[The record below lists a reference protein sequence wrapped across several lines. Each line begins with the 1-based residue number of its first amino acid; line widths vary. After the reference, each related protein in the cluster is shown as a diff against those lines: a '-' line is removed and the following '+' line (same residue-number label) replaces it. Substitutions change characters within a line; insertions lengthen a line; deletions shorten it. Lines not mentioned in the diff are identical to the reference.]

1 MHQILC
7 VGEIVNTHGIRGE
20 IKVIPLVDD
29 ISTFDELE
37 SVIIDNKTF
46 NLEAVRFHK
55 NMLLIK
61 LKELN
66 DMDSAQKLKG
76 KFLEVNRNE
85 LKELEEGRYYIC
97 DIVGL
102 KVIDENIGEIGIIN
116 DIQETGSNDVY
127 ITEYMGKPLCIPALA
142 DVILEVN
149 IDEGYMKVKLPNGLI

>member
-1 MHQILC
+1 MYQMLC
-7 VGEIVNTHGIRGE
+7 VGEIVNTHGVKGE

-29 ISTFDELE
+29 ISAFDDLT
-37 SVIIDNKTF
+37 SFVIDNKTY
-46 NLEAVRFHK
+46 NLEGFRFHK

-61 LKELN
+61 LKEIS
-66 DMDSAQKLKG
+66 DMNEAQKLKG

>member
-1 MHQILC
+1 MHQMLC
-7 VGEIVNTHGIRGE
+7 VGEIVNTHGVRGE

-29 ISTFDELE
+29 ISAFDELK
-37 SVIIDNKTF
+37 SFVIDNKTF
-46 NLEAVRFHK
+46 NLESFRIHK
-55 NMLLIK
+55 EMLLIK
-61 LKELN
+61 LKEIS
-66 DMDSAQKLKG
+66 DMNEAQKLKG
-76 KFLEVNRNE
+76 KFLEVNRND
-85 LKELEEGRYYIC
+85 LKELEEGQYYLC
-97 DIVGL
+97 DIIGL

>member
-1 MHQILC
+1 MHQMLC
-7 VGEIVNTHGIRGE
+7 VGEIVNTHGVRGE

-29 ISTFDELE
+29 ISAFDDLE
-37 SVIIDNKTF
+37 SFVIDNKTY
-46 NLEAVRFHK
+46 NLESVRFHK

-61 LKELN
+61 LKEIS
-66 DMDSAQKLKG
+66 DMNEAQKLKG
-76 KFLEVNRNE
+76 KFLEVNRND
-85 LKELEEGRYYIC
+85 LKQLEEGRYYIC
-97 DIVGL
+97 DIIGL